1 MNYDMMMGFLRTCPS
16 HKWEVEE
23 VCWATPAENG
33 TVLVRFIIEQND
45 WDMEDEEDDR
55 VQTVSS

>member
-1 MNYDMMMGFLRTCPS
+1 MNHDMMMGFLRTCPS

-23 VCWATPAENG
+23 VWWATPAENG
-33 TVLVRFIIEQND
+33 AVLVRFIIEQND
-45 WDMEDEEDDR
+45 WDLEDEEDDR

>member
-1 MNYDMMMGFLRTCPS
+1 MMMGFLRTCPS

-23 VCWATPAENG
+23 VCWATPAEKG
-33 TVLVRFIIEQND
+33 TVLVRFIIEQNI

>member
-23 VCWATPAENG
+23 VWWATPAENG
-33 TVLVRFIIEQND
+33 AVLVRFIIEQND
-45 WDMEDEEDDR
+45 WDLEDGDR
-55 VQTVSS
+55 E